1 MNISTASS
9 PSQIVPCENYL
20 PSVVA
25 LAEKGEWEPFGFDVD
40 YCLSENV
47 PETCSYSGSVP
58 ILIVVIVCNALKVIV
73 MLVAAFRLRGNSLI
87 TIGDAIESF
96 LNQPDE
102 STRGSCLLSKSDVRK
117 MKFASWKRK
126 TASYRLR
133 TLTANLQSFCWWRAA
148 SIRRWSFTLLFTGF
162 NLGFTGGLLAMALI
176 AIYKVGLSIVSLGIG
191 RLNGGAIIQGGFV
204 GSGSSPSSQIIGSI
218 IIANLPQAILS
229 FIYLHLN
236 GLLTTMFL
244 ASEYFGYVRDRKGLR
259 VSTPKPDTS
268 QRSTY
273 FLQLPYRVAI
283 PLMILSGVLH
293 WLVSQSIF
301 LAVVAAYAST
311 GELTS
316 SVAIASCGYSPLAMI
331 LVLALGGSIVM
342 GTVLL
347 GSLRR
352 YNSSGMPLAGSCSL
366 AISAACHP
374 PSWDLD
380 AALKPVKWG
389 VVSDSV
395 GEKNAVGHCSFTSGD
410 VGAVE
415 GGAKYA

>member
-1 MNISTASS
+1 MNISTPSS
-9 PSQIVPCENYL
+9 PSQIAPCENYL

-25 LAEKGEWEPFGFDVD
+25 LAEQGEWEPFGFDVD

-73 MLVAAFRLRGNSLI
+73 MLVTAFRLRGNSLI

-96 LNQPDE
+96 LYQPDE
-102 STRGSCLLSKSDVRK
+102 STRGSCLLSRSDVSK

-162 NLGFTGGLLAMALI
+162 NLAFTGGLLALALN
-176 AIYKVGLSIVSLGIG
+176 AIYKVGLSIVSLGVG

-273 FLQLPYRVAI
+273 FLQLPYRIRDSPHGTLRCPTLASI
-283 PLMILSGVLH
+283 PEHLPGRGCGIRLYGRAHFICRDCKL
-293 WLVSQSIF
+293 WL
-301 LAVVAAYAST
+301 LASRYDPRARPWRINCDGHRST
-311 GELTS
+311 GIIQTIQQQWD
-316 SVAIASCGYSPLAMI
+316 AIDRKLQP
-331 LVLALGGSIVM
+331 
-342 GTVLL
+342 
-347 GSLRR
+347 R
-352 YNSSGMPLAGSCSL
+352 YQCSMSCSEL
-366 AISAACHP
+366 GPRCGTEACQMG
-374 PSWDLD
+374 SRFRFG
-380 AALKPVKWG
+380 AGKECGRALQLHQWG
-389 VVSDSV
+389 C
-395 GEKNAVGHCSFTSGD
+395 GRC
-410 VGAVE
+410 
-415 GGAKYA
+415 